1 MQAGRL
7 HERCSREKA
16 TGREA
21 GATRGRAA
29 GLVRRWAGGLHW
41 PARPLLGRHARSGLV
56 ARTRQRIANFRARP
70 KERVLRTCGFR
81 GGRLRPMAENT
92 PPQQQQ
98 VQLRI
103 DESKMQTTYAN
114 TIRTSTTQDEVVL
127 DFGINLPVPGQDNQP
142 VLVFGVGSRVVMN
155 WAGAKRLAMSLG
167 QVVRQYEERNG
178 EIQLNR
184 GAGGAP
190 RLSQ

>member
-1 MQAGRL
+1 
-7 HERCSREKA
+7 
-16 TGREA
+16 
-21 GATRGRAA
+21 
-29 GLVRRWAGGLHW
+29 
-41 PARPLLGRHARSGLV
+41 
-56 ARTRQRIANFRARP
+56 
-70 KERVLRTCGFR
+70 
-81 GGRLRPMAENT
+81 LRPMAENT

-184 GAGGAP
+184 GAAGAP